1 MSEGRWRI
9 TVTAPDWGE
18 DHLTLDAIVAYVDD
32 ELGPGPYTRATRH
45 VAHCDE
51 CAAQVVA
58 QTQARAA
65 LRTAAGPRLPSSLL
79 SALRS
84 IPEHAELPEPPADL
98 AINEDGEF
106 LYRVETV
113 DRSGRRG
120 RSAAHRSG
128 IASRSATL
136 PPTTLAVTTTHAD
149 GLESQV
155 GAPEDAAP
163 PVDEHSDAEPVTE
176 HGRRMPV
183 PRLIRFGTGVAMSG
197 LALGA
202 LAFGA
207 TAASPS
213 APAPTA
219 DRGVLGGSVLGGGL
233 GGPVLSPAGLVDAR
247 LRLGLP
253 SGPDPARGLREL
265 PPRPI
270 GSLRSLW

>member
-1 MSEGRWRI
+1 VSEGRWRI

-65 LRTAAGPRLPSSLL
+65 LRTAAGPQPPSALL

-84 IPEHAELPEPPADL
+84 IPQHADLPAPPADL
-98 AINEDGEF
+98 AISEDGEF
-106 LYRVETV
+106 LYRAEP
-113 DRSGRRG
+113 DNQPARSR
-120 RSAAHRSG
+120 RSAPPRSG
-128 IASRSATL
+128 IRARSMSL
-136 PPTTLAVTTTHAD
+136 PTGALAVTT
-149 GLESQV
+149 EV
-155 GAPEDAAP
+155 RAPEPQIEDAVADAP
-163 PVDEHSDAEPVTE
+163 EQ
-176 HGRRMPV
+176 GRRMPV
-183 PRLIRFGTGVAMSG
+183 QRRIRLGTGVAMSG

-202 LAFGA
+202 LAFGV
-207 TAASPS
+207 TSASPTV
-213 APAPTA
+213 PAPPA
-219 DRGVLGGSVLGGGL
+219 ARGVLGGPVLGGVL

-247 LRLGLP
+247 LRLGAAGNP
-253 SGPDPARGLREL
+253 ETPVNGLRDM
-265 PPRPI
+265 PRAV